1 MPRPERPVDPA
12 DGAIQEFAVALRE
25 LREQAGGPTYRCLA
39 ERTGLSVS
47 TLADA
52 AGGRRLATFAVAVA
66 YAVAC
71 GGDEQE
77 WAVRWRAVA
86 AGQDSPERAPYR
98 GMAGFRGEDADLF
111 FGRERLVA
119 ELVDRVRECPVTV
132 VLGASGAGKS
142 SLLAAGLAPALT
154 SFRPVIMTPGE
165 HPTDRLPPLDP
176 STVLIVDQFEELY
189 TLCAADER
197 DRFLD
202 DLLARPDLRVVVSV
216 RADYFG
222 RCAEHLGLAAAL
234 RANQVLVGP
243 MTEDELRDAV
253 TRPAAAVGLS
263 VERALVTTVLHEA
276 DGRSGVLPLLSHAM
290 LETWRRRRGSVL
302 TLAGFEA
309 AGGIDGAVVRT
320 AEETYGALDAAQRT
334 LAAEL
339 LLRML
344 SIDESVVRRRVDLA
358 DVRSVDPAAGEVID
372 RLADARLVT
381 VGGGTVEIAHDAML
395 SAWPRLR
402 AWIDDHRDAVRAHRK
417 ISEAARIWA
426 ESERDPSTLASGAR
440 LGLMKAHSS
449 VLTGVLRLSRVEK
462 DFLSESDA
470 LAQRVALARRR
481 RTVRQRLLV
490 AAAAVAVVVAVVFA
504 QLADD
509 ARTDASAARDIA
521 LSQQITAAVQ
531 DLRNTDPS
539 VAAQLAVAGYKA
551 APTSE
556 ARSTLLEATDN
567 PVPARYRG
575 VGSSALA
582 ASSDNAFIA
591 VSDSTGSIS
600 LFTRAPGGGLDR
612 VSVIPAV
619 PASPTN
625 PVDPEAPALD
635 RPASSAARVYAL
647 TLSPDDQLLAVGDS
661 TGTITLWNVADPA
674 APKQLASFDSGVA
687 GSINQLAIDPGGTEL
702 AVAGGDQVSRW
713 AIGQPRQPA
722 KLPSLPAS
730 APVRSVAYAPAGGR
744 LAFGTN
750 QGRAHVWSIN
760 GPPTEL
766 VVLDSRDSPGPMV
779 SFTPD
784 GQLLVRGRND
794 DAIQLW
800 DISSSPPRPGH
811 TLKDLADLRIMS
823 ASFSQDGRYL
833 VVSATNS
840 KAYVVETAT
849 WKIVRTLPHP
859 DTVTSAAFT
868 AGGAAVVTTATD
880 GTLRWWYLRGAIP
893 PHTLER
899 IGKVRYS
906 GDGDRLAVF
915 AEDGISL
922 WDKGVPLAQGLTGAF
937 SGAGD
942 ISRDGRL
949 LAAGTVDGDVVLLDL
964 TDPVR
969 PRRTALGAVGNKVE
983 AVAFSPDG
991 SMLAAGGEDGAVRI
1005 WDLTRP
1011 GAPPALFS
1019 TPEDVVLDVSWR
1031 SFGRLLAVASA
1042 DTHVYLVDVTDST
1055 VPRLRARLDGA
1066 LDYVYSAV
1074 FRPDGHVLAAAGADG
1089 DVRLWNVGD
1098 PDKPEPIGSPV
1109 MGPMGR
1115 ILELSFHPSG
1125 NRLAASVSDGTVW
1138 LWNVTDP
1145 GRPTRSAVFA
1155 DLGSPLNTTVF
1166 HPTDAVLAAGGDDG
1180 AVHVWRTDES
1190 RVIANIC
1197 HGVGDP
1203 ITRREWR
1210 THLPNVPY
1218 DPPCPS

>member
-12 DGAIQEFAVALRE
+12 DGAVQEFAVALRE

-52 AGGRRLATFAVAVA
+52 AGGRRLPTFAVAVA

-77 WAVRWRAVA
+77 WAARWRAVA
-86 AGQDSPERAPYR
+86 AGQESPERAPYR

-119 ELVDRVRECPVTV
+119 ELVERVREYPVTV

-154 SFRPVIMTPGE
+154 LFRPVLMTPGE
-165 HPTDRLPPLDP
+165 HPTDRLPPLDS

-222 RCAEHLGLAAAL
+222 RCAEHLGLAEAL
-234 RANQVLVGP
+234 RVNQVLVGP
-243 MTEDELRDAV
+243 MAEDELRDAV

-381 VGGGTVEIAHDAML
+381 VGGGTAEIAHDAML

-417 ISEAARIWA
+417 ISEAARIWM

-440 LGLMKAHSS
+440 LTLMKAHSS
-449 VLTGVLRLSRVEK
+449 VLTDVLRLSRVEK
-462 DFLSESDA
+462 DFLSESDT

-481 RTVRQRLLV
+481 RTMRQRLLV
-490 AAAAVAVVVAVVFA
+490 AAVAVAVVVAVVFA
-504 QLADD
+504 QVADD

-521 LSQQITAAVQ
+521 LSQQITSAVQ

-539 VAAQLAVAGYKA
+539 VAAQLAVAGYKV

-556 ARSTLLEATDN
+556 ARSTLLEATDD
-567 PVPARYRG
+567 PVPARYRD

-582 ASSDNAFIA
+582 ASPDNAFIA

-600 LFTRAPGGGLDR
+600 LFTRASGGLDR
-612 VSVIPAV
+612 VNVIPAA
-619 PASPTN
+619 PALPAN
-625 PVDPEAPALD
+625 PADPAALD
-635 RPASSAARVYAL
+635 RPASSAAKVYAL
-647 TLSPDDQLLAVGDS
+647 TLSPNDQLLAVGDS
-661 TGTITLWNVADPA
+661 TATITLWNVADPR
-674 APKQLASFDSGVA
+674 APRKLASFDSGVA
-687 GSINQLAIDPGGTEL
+687 GPINQLAIDPSGTEL
-702 AVAGGDQVSRW
+702 AVAGGNHVSRW
-713 AIGQPRQPA
+713 AIGQPRQPTM
-722 KLPSLPAS
+722 LPSLPAS
-730 APVRSVAYAPAGGR
+730 AQVRSVAYAPAGGR
-744 LAFGTN
+744 LAFGTDG
-750 QGRAHVWSIN
+750 GRVNVWSVS

-766 VVLDSRDSPGPMV
+766 AGIDSRDRPWPVV

-784 GQLLVRGRND
+784 GQLLVRGKNEDTIR
-794 DAIQLW
+794 LW
-800 DISSSPPRPGH
+800 DVSSSPARAGIVLDG
-811 TLKDLADLRIMS
+811 LKDLRVTS
-823 ASFSQDGRYL
+823 ASFSQDGRHL

-840 KAYVVETAT
+840 KVYVVETAT
-849 WKIVRTLPHP
+849 WTVVRTMPHP

-868 AGGAAVVTTATD
+868 AGGAAVVTAATD
-880 GTLRWWYLRGAIP
+880 GTLRWWYLRDAIP
-893 PHTLER
+893 PHAPTQ
-899 IGKVRYS
+899 IGDLRYS
-906 GDGDRLAVF
+906 GNGDRLAVF
-915 AEDGISL
+915 GEGDISV

-942 ISRDGRL
+942 ISRDGQL
-949 LAAGTVDGDVVLLDL
+949 LAAGTADGDVVLLDL
-964 TDPVR
+964 TDPEQ
-969 PRRTALGAVGNKVE
+969 PRRTALGAVGKKVE

-1019 TPEDVVLDVSWR
+1019 TPEDVVLDVNWR

-1042 DTHVYLVDVTDST
+1042 DTHVYLVDVTDRT
-1055 VPRLRARLDGA
+1055 APRLRARLDGPR
-1066 LDYVYSAV
+1066 DSVYSAV

-1089 DVRLWNVGD
+1089 DVRLWEVGD
-1098 PDKPEPIGSPV
+1098 PDEPKPIGSPV
-1109 MGPMGR
+1109 TGPMGR
-1115 ILELSFHPSG
+1115 ILELSFHPRG

-1145 GRPTRSAVFA
+1145 GRPIRSAVFA
-1155 DLGSPLNTTVF
+1155 GLGSPLNTTVF
-1166 HPTDAVLAAGGDDG
+1166 HPSDAVLAAGGEDG
-1180 AVHVWRTDES
+1180 AVHIWRTDEN

-1218 DPPCPS
+1218 DPPCA